1 MGMQTDIPVF
11 TSSAAAGV
19 AQIYSGTQCAQ
30 VGLAVALLPL
40 RPDSAVT
47 DARSN
52 RSWQL
57 ATGNRTHTHA
67 SVTCGVT
74 GAGCTRLALKK
85 QRFLCFGA
93 LRKKRA
99 CTFKTLKNFPTNK
112 KVFGFF
118 PPLRALH
125 LSHPHMHAEDMLSWF
140 LKTFLSFHASEV
152 FSPPFLS
159 ELSALL
165 HRELSD
171 RYTTG
176 A

>member
-57 ATGNRTHTHA
+57 ATGKRTHTHA
-67 SVTCGVT
+67 TVTCGVT
-74 GAGCTRLALKK
+74 GAGCARLALKK
-85 QRFLCFGA
+85 QRAEFRCSE
-93 LRKKRA
+93 KK
-99 CTFKTLKNFPTNK
+99 NK
-112 KVFGFF
+112 KKTSVYFQDLTELPHKQKKCLVFFF
-118 PPLRALH
+118 TSSRSPSLAR
-125 LSHPHMHAEDMLSWF
+125 SHACRGHAKLVSEDL
-140 LKTFLSFHASEV
+140 
-152 FSPPFLS
+152 PFIP
-159 ELSALL
+159 
-165 HRELSD
+165 RV
-171 RYTTG
+171 
-176 A
+176 

>member
-19 AQIYSGTQCAQ
+19 AQIYSGTHCAQ

-67 SVTCGVT
+67 SVT
-74 GAGCTRLALKK
+74 GAGCARMALKK
-85 QRFLCFGA
+85 KKKNSVQSFGA
-93 LRKKRA
+93 LRKKNKRA
-99 CTFKTLKNFPTNK
+99 CTFKT
-112 KVFGFF
+112 
-118 PPLRALH
+118 
-125 LSHPHMHAEDMLSWF
+125 
-140 LKTFLSFHASEV
+140 
-152 FSPPFLS
+152 
-159 ELSALL
+159 
-165 HRELSD
+165 
-171 RYTTG
+171 
-176 A
+176 

>member
-74 GAGCTRLALKK
+74 GAGCTRLAKK
-85 QRFLCFGA
+85 NSVQSFGA
-93 LRKKRA
+93 LRKKTSVHFQDLKELPHKQKSVWFFSTSSRSPSLAPSHA
-99 CTFKTLKNFPTNK
+99 CR
-112 KVFGFF
+112 G
-118 PPLRALH
+118 
-125 LSHPHMHAEDMLSWF
+125 HAKLVSEDL
-140 LKTFLSFHASEV
+140 
-152 FSPPFLS
+152 PFIP
-159 ELSALL
+159 
-165 HRELSD
+165 RV
-171 RYTTG
+171 
-176 A
+176 